1 MLRMSRL
8 TLELPSGRNGLLVSL
23 PLPPL
28 PPGVS
33 AIGCVSAILG
43 TDAALGVVGP
53 LGVWVVDPKIGVP
66 A

>member
-1 MLRMSRL
+1 MSRVV
-8 TLELPSGRNGLLVSL
+8 TLELFSARNGLLVSL
-23 PLPPL
+23 LLPPL

-33 AIGCVSAILG
+33 AVGGVSAILG

-53 LGVWVVDPKIGVP
+53 LGVWVVEARVGVS